1 MTKIKNEQ
9 RIAIEALKNAGIGYG
24 AIGKQLELKKSTVA
38 KHIQTKSLIAQIG
51 PKVKF
56 SRAAINGRKSLR
68 VKNFIKCNP
77 LATLADIK
85 MALDLEVSKK
95 TISVFLK
102 KEGLQARVAKKKIVA
117 IAPNYHRCS

>member
-1 MTKIKNEQ
+1 LVLLYNIGGAITGYPFFSLMTKIKNEQ

-56 SRAAINGRKSLR
+56 SRAAINGRKSFR
-68 VKNFIKCNP
+68 VKNFIKCN
-77 LATLADIK
+77 
-85 MALDLEVSKK
+85 
-95 TISVFLK
+95 
-102 KEGLQARVAKKKIVA
+102 
-117 IAPNYHRCS
+117 